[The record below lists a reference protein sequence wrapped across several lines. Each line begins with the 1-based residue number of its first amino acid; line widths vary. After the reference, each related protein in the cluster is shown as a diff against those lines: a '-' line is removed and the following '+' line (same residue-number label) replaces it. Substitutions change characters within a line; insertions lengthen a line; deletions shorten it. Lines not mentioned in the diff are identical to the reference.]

1 MYVRDSTCLAPNH
14 EFKKNEVL
22 SKKYSVKR

>member
-14 EFKKNEVL
+14 ELKKNEVL
-22 SKKYSVKR
+22 SKKYFVKR